1 MRAIVTGAAGFV
13 GSHLVEALLARG
25 DEVVCIE
32 RPGASRRW
40 IEKLPVEWHATGLDD
55 LDTLARLCGGAQVIY
70 HLAGLTEA
78 PQPSDFY
85 AVNTLGTAQIVR
97 AAARHNG
104 SAPRLV
110 LASSIA
116 ALGPCRNGDRLAPDT
131 VPFPISHYGESKL
144 LAEAVVHAHADR
156 VPATVLRFP
165 SIYGPRERAIL
176 TLFKLVQRGL
186 ALTIG
191 SWDREVSL
199 CYVTDAVQ
207 AFVAAGTRPG
217 VAGRTYCV
225 AYPEAVSWEHF
236 ANAAGRALG
245 RTPRLVSLPVP
256 VAQAVAVGLELV
268 AKLRHRAAILNRER
282 VREMTQERW
291 VCDPSRAIADLAIQ
305 PQVDVE
311 RGIAQTATWYREN
324 GWL

>member
-13 GSHLVEALLARG
+13 GSHLVEALVARG

-32 RPGASRRW
+32 RPGASRHW
-40 IEKLPVEWHATGLDD
+40 IERFPVEWHATGLED
-55 LDTLARLCGGAQVIY
+55 LDALARICGGAQVIY

-78 PQPSDFY
+78 AHPSDFY
-85 AVNTLGTAQIVR
+85 TVNTLGTAQIIR

-104 SAPRLV
+104 AAPRLV

-176 TLFKLVQRGL
+176 TLFKLVRRGF

-199 CYVTDAVQ
+199 CYVADAVQ
-207 AFVAAGTRPG
+207 AFVAAGTHAQA
-217 VAGRTYCV
+217 AGRTYCI
-225 AYPEAVSWEHF
+225 AHPEAVSWERF
-236 ANAAGRALG
+236 ANAVGSALG

-256 VAQAVAVGLELV
+256 VAQTVAVVLELA
-268 AKLRHRAAILNRER
+268 AKLRRRAAILNRER

-291 VCDPSRAIADLAIQ
+291 VCDPTRAMAELEIQ
-305 PQVDVE
+305 PQFNVD
-311 RGIAQTATWYREN
+311 RGIAETAIWYREQ